1 MLDPLAPSIPIP
13 LTCYWHQ
20 LDSVFFF
27 LINIVNGFPSDDSF
41 PHANGSSQ
49 SQEVALQL
57 VEMKR
62 WFPLSVQINTSYHYH
77 HVPLNYLRF

>member
-20 LDSVFFF
+20 LDSV
-27 LINIVNGFPSDDSF
+27 LLMDSLQMIPF
-41 PHANGSSQ
+41 HANGSSQ